1 MSTVFTS
8 MTSFQQALSYDPFNP
23 QLLRTQAFWAAE
35 LTSFKTLA
43 SSSLPTILSNVPR
56 EMEHNDAVL
65 SRTQAILKGV
75 LERRGM
81 NLGLGNRKDI
91 TRRMTARIG
100 VLLESRTGGG
110 EGGGMGGGGM
120 GGGGATSKHPVI
132 LTVRPAWSG
141 LITNIRV
148 FDLENNHLG
157 AIPLKTP
164 FAPIKETGLPRKLTL
179 SLSCRRIVLQVR
191 GRSRNV
197 CGFESDEDEGP
208 KSRRSTAALESD
220 PGSTTEEVTELKFT
234 FTDESTGQYTCRRMK
249 LNLDDLINNADVR
262 SSGKAIREFTSA
274 EYGGAVDAES
284 GENTV
289 ADQKTVSA
297 VLGSADLI
305 SYVATDAHT
314 AKVTA
319 GAAVS
324 AESVIKRLSVQD
336 DSAAPTVTETNIECA
351 EILRQGLQYKG
362 KYYMVRV
369 VNEIDVT
376 QVTVLP
382 VHSDR
387 VFVFMMTREHI
398 DRTHSLFKRLVEL
411 FQILESND
419 LVRPLFSGRHGLAAE
434 EAAMIENPS
443 ICQGKHCFVHLHP
456 QSQGATIILVHPG
469 NLPMLGSGFE
479 VMEEDLVIPDYG
491 PVSRAP
497 SVRLTGSVSRKS
509 SRGLSVRGQSAR
521 GGPMFMSSRMR
532 SMKSFRNNAID
543 EFLYGNMNPPAFIDD
558 GEELGDE
565 QDDFGRSVSY
575 KGRAYSRGNA
585 LPTIHSEGTM
595 FRTHDSGRASAQD
608 SFSFSETVGFGDECD
623 VVGCAV
629 GAQRLDEERA
639 SVEDMVP
646 TLIAELRASGDS
658 LDEEGS
664 GDELV
669 LPPLPS
675 IATKTVTRPSSM
687 KLAKRPPRVPA
698 AGVKAAARRGM
709 SDGMTLEKALA
720 AAAKLQANFFSAAS
734 NKGHSVSWD
743 EWEAD
748 KRDEDAVL
756 QSAMSVES
764 AEDSGVDL
772 SSQNERTA
780 VDFLEEGNEE
790 EFLRQI
796 VDVPWIEE
804 LGSIEVVEY
813 VLQDVISIFVK
824 TTVAI
829 IAQQYI
835 HLPIFAEFVADAIH
849 QGSTSAGRIIAHKM
863 EEAQNTALDLAV
875 DVMTEEIVEE
885 FVDELAEER
894 INKLNL
900 MAFKA
905 AVAAEAAAVEAEA
918 KRTKVSNRKPT
929 SAVPSGKSLPIST
942 GKEETMPLS
951 PGKIELS
958 IIIPEPRN
966 DAVPEHRTADVQFS
980 QPYRAAPDSPEPPV
994 PVKYN
999 VQKINSK
1006 VTVSRHSS
1014 RPYSKRDT
1022 LVPVLGV
1029 NAVGKKRH
1037 TPDSLLSAQ
1046 TYHPPE
1052 YLGQQTPLNTVYTG
1066 TFSRFDAFPE
1076 GVDEADVDA
1085 DVKSRKLPSRQLHVL
1100 RLNTMKALPVIEVDA
1115 GGLNREVAEPTDLT
1129 KPSSRAQGLRRALTS
1144 WNGGGDGGDAGPIIS
1159 ISTITEASQ
1168 QPFRSSFTVSGGRG
1182 HLALGFEDDGTVSI
1196 RSDNSGGSS
1205 PVFKNIQRRKLQLP
1219 VDEESVYSVGSSS
1232 RAGARRSPNKRTM
1245 LDANDQH
1252 DSGNELLSL
1261 AGSLGDQSFAASEM
1275 CSVRTST
1282 GRMRRQLRTDP
1293 LRVAP
1298 RGHELAEK
1306 KRIARESLDDFKYI
1320 GYVKERP
1327 LVHSSHWRGKIFAY
1341 LSGLRNAD
1349 HLRKHVAMLTKAT
1362 KVALSPEEAVCAL
1375 ADTSGSVGEVA
1386 DKLKNL
1392 EFYSELKL
1400 ACRSLHVRSMVCML
1414 EGGERLFKD
1423 APVDTFGDR
1432 GEFDDFSMFANEQ
1445 LNKRAEGSS
1454 ISRSLQHS
1462 RSVMAKGHKPQK
1474 PTVFDLSKT
1483 VPLGS
1488 SDQPSI
1494 SFSDYPAVAP
1504 NARIDHAAKSATAP
1518 PAGSQ
1523 GRVSFSQ
1530 RQDFNE
1536 RPLSGP
1542 APQVEDRPE
1551 EVGLLAKLFHFER
1564 DEPGPSFPDED
1575 DNSSMTSLSMS
1586 LGSTTSFYADS
1597 FKYAPPHV
1605 AFTHSTVAVAEASS
1619 FSPGKP
1625 HGLTRSN
1632 TAASTSSAGSGSV
1645 ASQHTAASAA
1655 DQAAASQLTPG
1666 IRSILS
1672 LPRQNTTMDLMA
1684 QSASVLSKATFVPL
1698 KFASTGGSKSRLDLF
1713 PSPKKSEGG
1722 FADSP
1727 QPNATGG
1734 AGLSPKWENKP
1745 AEAPHIESMP
1755 TAKSSLPV
1763 SFVAGTRSSML
1774 ADQILASAASVQL
1787 PVDNDDGTPFRPSI
1801 RRNMLA
1807 RRSSMGSFR
1816 LAGRIDDLLVEH
1828 GDVPLAVMCRR
1839 DFLKAQQDE
1848 VLLKSDKNYIRRPIE
1863 KKIGLLRSSIDGS
1876 FVAPIIEDI

>member
-1 MSTVFTS
+1 MHFCQLSVKNS
-8 MTSFQQALSYDPFNP
+8 LTSFQQALSYDPFNP

-35 LTSFKTLA
+35 LTSFKALA
-43 SSSLPTILSNVPR
+43 SSGLTTILSHVPR

-65 SRTQAILKGV
+65 SRTQAILKGM

-81 NLGLGNRKDI
+81 NLGVGNRKDI

-100 VLLESRTGGG
+100 VLLESRK
-110 EGGGMGGGGM
+110 
-120 GGGGATSKHPVI
+120 GGGATSKHPVM

-191 GRSRNV
+191 VGSKDV
-197 CGFESDEDEGP
+197 CGFESDGEEGTP
-208 KSRRSTAALESD
+208 PLEHG
-220 PGSTTEEVTELKFT
+220 PQVTTEEVTELKFT

-249 LNLDDLINNADVR
+249 LNLDDLIHAADVP
-262 SSGKAIREFTSA
+262 SAGNAIREFTTA
-274 EYGGAVDAES
+274 EYGGATVAES
-284 GENTV
+284 GENAV
-289 ADQKTVSA
+289 YNQKAVSA
-297 VLGSADLI
+297 DVGSADLTVF
-305 SYVATDAHT
+305 VATDSHAATMTT
-314 AKVTA
+314 A
-319 GAAVS
+319 AAAS
-324 AESVIKRLSVQD
+324 TKSVIKRLSVQD
-336 DSAAPTVTETNIECA
+336 DSAAPTVTETNIECV
-351 EILRQGLQYKG
+351 EVLRQGLQYKG
-362 KYYMVRV
+362 KYYMVRI

-411 FQILESND
+411 FLILESND
-419 LVRPLFSGRHGLAAE
+419 LVNPLFSGRHGLAAE
-434 EAAMIENPS
+434 EAAIIENPS
-443 ICQGKHCFVHLHP
+443 ICQAKHCFVHLHP

-479 VMEEDLVIPDYG
+479 VMEGDLLIPEDG

-509 SRGLSVRGQSAR
+509 TRGLSVRGVSAR
-521 GGPMFMSSRMR
+521 GGSMFMSSRMR
-532 SMKSFRNNAID
+532 STKSFRNNAID
-543 EFLYGNMNPPAFIDD
+543 EFLYGNMNPPAFLDD
-558 GEELGDE
+558 GEELDDE

-575 KGRAYSRGNA
+575 KGRAFGGGNA

-595 FRTHDSGRASAQD
+595 YHTNDSGTVSAQD
-608 SFSFSETVGFGDECD
+608 SFTEAVGFGDDDDDVAGRAVDMQAVDGEC
-623 VVGCAV
+623 VT
-629 GAQRLDEERA
+629 GAF
-639 SVEDMVP
+639 MVP
-646 TLIAELRASGDS
+646 TLVVERRGSGDS

-669 LPPLPS
+669 LAPLPS
-675 IATKTVTRPSSM
+675 IATKAVTRPSST

-709 SDGMTLEKALA
+709 TDGMTLEKALA
-720 AAAKLQANFFSAAS
+720 AAAELQANFFSAAS
-734 NKGHSVSWD
+734 KKGHSVSWD

-748 KRDEDAVL
+748 KRDEDAVV
-756 QSAMSVES
+756 QSALS
-764 AEDSGVDL
+764 AECAEDAGVDL
-772 SSQNERTA
+772 SSQNDRMA

-829 IAQQYI
+829 IAQQYG

-849 QGSTSAGRIIAHKM
+849 QGSTNAGKIIAHRT
-863 EEAQNTALDLAV
+863 EVDQNTALDLAV
-875 DVMTEEIVEE
+875 DVMTEEIIEE
-885 FVDELAEER
+885 IVDELAEER

-905 AVAAEAAAVEAEA
+905 AVAAEAAAVEAETKKA
-918 KRTKVSNRKPT
+918 KVSRKPN
-929 SAVPSGKSLPIST
+929 SAVPAGKSPSISI
-942 GKEETMPLS
+942 GKEGTTPLPPS
-951 PGKIELS
+951 KTELI
-958 IIIPEPRN
+958 IIIPEPKN
-966 DAVPEHRTADVQFS
+966 DVAPEHRTADVQFS

-999 VQKINSK
+999 VQKIASK
-1006 VTVSRHSS
+1006 VIVSRHSS

-1037 TPDSLLSAQ
+1037 TPDALLSAQ

-1052 YLGQQTPLNTVYTG
+1052 YLGQQTPLNSVYTG

-1076 GVDEADVDA
+1076 GVDEVDIDA

-1100 RLNTMKALPVIEVDA
+1100 RLNTIKALPVIEVDA
-1115 GGLNREVAEPTDLT
+1115 GGLNREVTEPTDLA
-1129 KPSSRAQGLRRALTS
+1129 KPSSRAQGLRRALNS
-1144 WNGGGDGGDAGPIIS
+1144 WDGGGDGGDAGPIIS

-1168 QPFRSSFTVSGGRG
+1168 QPFRNSFTVPGGRG
-1182 HLALGFEDDGTVSI
+1182 HLALGFEDDGAVSI

-1245 LDANDQH
+1245 LDANDQQ

-1293 LRVAP
+1293 LRVPP

-1327 LVHSSHWRGKIFAY
+1327 LVHSSHWRGKLFAY

-1386 DKLKNL
+1386 DKLRNL

-1400 ACRSLHVRSMVCML
+1400 VCRSLHVRSMVCML

-1432 GEFDDFSMFANEQ
+1432 GEFDDFSVFASEQ
-1445 LNKRAEGSS
+1445 LSKRAEGSS

-1462 RSVMAKGHKPQK
+1462 RSVMAKGHKALK

-1483 VPLGS
+1483 APLGS
-1488 SDQPSI
+1488 TDQPST
-1494 SFSDYPAVAP
+1494 SYGDHPAIAP
-1504 NARIDHAAKSATAP
+1504 SARIGHATKSATAP
-1518 PAGSQ
+1518 PTSSL

-1530 RQDFNE
+1530 GQDHSSGG
-1536 RPLSGP
+1536 PLSSP
-1542 APQVEDRPE
+1542 TPQLEDGLE

-1564 DEPGPSFPDED
+1564 DEPGTSFPEED

-1597 FKYAPPHV
+1597 FKYAPPYAV
-1605 AFTHSTVAVAEASS
+1605 STHPTVDEVSS

-1645 ASQHTAASAA
+1645 ASHHTAASAA
-1655 DQAAASQLTPG
+1655 DQAAASHLTPG

-1713 PSPKKSEGG
+1713 PSPKRSESG

-1727 QPNATGG
+1727 QPNATG
-1734 AGLSPKWENKP
+1734 AGLSPKWDSKP
-1745 AEAPHIESMP
+1745 PEASRRDNVP
-1755 TAKSSLPV
+1755 TADPSLPV
-1763 SFVAGTRSSML
+1763 SSVAGARSSML
-1774 ADQILASAASVQL
+1774 ADQILASAAAGQL
-1787 PVDNDDGTPFRPSI
+1787 PADNDDESATGDSAPFRPSI
-1801 RRNMLA
+1801 RRNMPA

-1863 KKIGLLRSSIDGS
+1863 KKIGLLRSSIDSS
-1876 FVAPIIEDI
+1876 FAAPIMEDI